1 VSGLEIKRCLVF
13 VLISCLPAA
22 SWRIMR
28 IYNGTWVVCGRFLNA
43 DKPRCTI
50 GSPYL
55 TQVSVSL
62 HFAQVSVLPH
72 FTQGCLSRRIA
83 HKCRSL
89 TQVSISPH
97 FAQVSILPHRTQVSV
112 LPHFT
117 QGCLSRRIAHKCLSL
132 AASHTRLSVFCICVP
147 VGV

>member
-1 VSGLEIKRCLVF
+1 VPRLCLDILSTCRV
-13 VLISCLPAA
+13 VAHQAHLQWHMGC
-22 SWRIMR
+22 MR
-28 IYNGTWVVCGRFLNA
+28 QVLNA
-43 DKPRCTI
+43 DKPGCTI

-112 LPHFT
+112 LPYFT